1 MSTYKQN
8 DKDTIQHDII
18 NHVEYTLAKTRFDF
32 TSFHCYQAVSLSVRD
47 RLIESFNDTAEFFI
61 HNDVK
66 FLYYLSLEFL
76 VGRFLQN
83 ALVNLELEQQFKEA
97 LEDFGFSL
105 EKIYEE
111 EYDAALGNGG
121 LGRLAACFLDS
132 FATLNLPAWGYGIRY
147 NYGIF
152 RQFIRDG
159 YQCEAPDFWLDKGNP
174 WEIERLDLNYPIR
187 FYGHVR
193 RTREHNKDLHFW
205 EGGQIVIARGYDN
218 PIPGYNTFNTINL
231 RLWRSLPNNEFDFSS
246 FNQGDYFRA
255 LEERQRAEY
264 ITSVLYP
271 NDSTYAGKELRLKQQ
286 YLLVSA
292 SIADAVR
299 RFMMK
304 KNREWKDWPEKVM
317 CQLNDTHPAMAIVE
331 LLRVLLDIELFDI
344 ETAWDITYKS
354 FGYTNHTIL
363 PEALE
368 KWGVDLI
375 GNLLPRHLELIFCI
389 NQRFMDSVAFK
400 YPYDA
405 SRLQRMSIIEEGHN
419 QKVRMANLCIVGS
432 RFVNGVAEIHSD
444 ILKATLF
451 KDFCEMKPAKFQNK
465 TNGVTPRR
473 WLKCCNPKLAQWLD
487 KNTGCEDWILD
498 MDKLKKFT
506 KVADDAK
513 AQAEFIAIKRENKQK
528 LINLVKGACN
538 GVELILDSIFDIQ
551 VKRIHEYK
559 RQLLNL
565 LYIIYRYICILKTP
579 W

>member
-1 MSTYKQN
+1 MG
-8 DKDTIQHDII
+8 
-18 NHVEYTLAKTRFDF
+18 
-32 TSFHCYQAVSLSVRD
+32 
-47 RLIESFNDTAEFFI
+47 FN
-61 HNDVK
+61 
-66 FLYYLSLEFL
+66 
-76 VGRFLQN
+76 
-83 ALVNLELEQQFKEA
+83 
-97 LEDFGFSL
+97 L

-205 EGGQIVIARGYDN
+205 EGGQIIMARGYDN

-292 SIADAVR
+292 SILDAIR

-304 KNREWKDWPEKVM
+304 KNRDWKDWPEKVM

-331 LLRVLLDIELFDI
+331 LLRTLLDIE
-344 ETAWDITYKS
+344 
-354 FGYTNHTIL
+354 
-363 PEALE
+363 
-368 KWGVDLI
+368 
-375 GNLLPRHLELIFCI
+375 
-389 NQRFMDSVAFK
+389 
-400 YPYDA
+400 
-405 SRLQRMSIIEEGHN
+405 
-419 QKVRMANLCIVGS
+419 
-432 RFVNGVAEIHSD
+432 
-444 ILKATLF
+444 
-451 KDFCEMKPAKFQNK
+451 
-465 TNGVTPRR
+465 
-473 WLKCCNPKLAQWLD
+473 
-487 KNTGCEDWILD
+487 
-498 MDKLKKFT
+498 
-506 KVADDAK
+506 
-513 AQAEFIAIKRENKQK
+513 
-528 LINLVKGACN
+528 
-538 GVELILDSIFDIQ
+538 
-551 VKRIHEYK
+551 
-559 RQLLNL
+559 
-565 LYIIYRYICILKTP
+565 
-579 W
+579 